1 MPRDAKLPK
10 KGINVLITLLIE
22 LLFLN
27 KLNKGNNVK
36 IALPRFSVMVC
47 CNDFTKC

>member
-1 MPRDAKLPK
+1 MPRHAKPPK
-10 KGINVLITLLIE
+10 KGTTVKITLLLE